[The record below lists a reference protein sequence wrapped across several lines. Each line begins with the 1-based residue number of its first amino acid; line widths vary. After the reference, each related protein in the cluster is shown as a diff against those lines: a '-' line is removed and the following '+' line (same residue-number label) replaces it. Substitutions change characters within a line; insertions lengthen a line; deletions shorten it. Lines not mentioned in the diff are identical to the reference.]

1 VRILLNLDALGAMK
15 QRFVLVAAL
24 AACALMLAALP
35 VTLPHGDFD
44 EYWAAGRLNAGGMN
58 PYDAAAMLQEQRLN
72 GWPEPRPV
80 MMYNPPWTLAL
91 AMPVAQLDLQHARSL
106 WLLAQILICLW
117 CASRVWAQN
126 GGAPQYEVRIWCL
139 ALLWM
144 PTVSAL
150 RMGQISPLVLLGL
163 VGFVWSL
170 EKRRDLTAGVFFAL
184 TAVKP
189 QLVALIWVG
198 WLLWTIR
205 EGRWKVMLGTAAALG
220 GATLVAVAANP
231 PVFSQY
237 LHLMSTQPPILD
249 FESPNI
255 ATLIRVV
262 LTAVFGTGT
271 WPQYVPTAVGAGIVA
286 WFWSRRHRTWDWAAE
301 LPWLVSLSC
310 MATSYGGW
318 TFDLLILLVPIIATA
333 AVVARVGNGALTAAA
348 AALFLGVTLGS
359 FAMLV
364 ARYPEAMYLWVT
376 PVVALC
382 AGAVTR
388 FARARQTPGVLFQL
402 HAHS

>member
-1 VRILLNLDALGAMK
+1 MSGAAVDADGVR
-15 QRFVLVAAL
+15 
-24 AACALMLAALP
+24 
-35 VTLPHGDFD
+35 
-44 EYWAAGRLNAGGMN
+44 
-58 PYDAAAMLQEQRLN
+58 
-72 GWPEPRPV
+72 
-80 MMYNPPWTLAL
+80 
-91 AMPVAQLDLQHARSL
+91 
-106 WLLAQILICLW
+106 
-117 CASRVWAQN
+117 ASH
-126 GGAPQYEVRIWCL
+126 
-139 ALLWM
+139 
-144 PTVSAL
+144 
-150 RMGQISPLVLLGL
+150 GQISPLVLLGL
-163 VGFVWSL
+163 VGFVWSI
-170 EKRRDLTAGVFFAL
+170 EKRRDTTAGVFFAL

-286 WFWSRRHRTWDWAAE
+286 WFWSRRYRTWDWAAE

-310 MATSYGGW
+310 LATSYGGW
-318 TFDLLILLVPIIATA
+318 TFDLLILLIPVIATA
-333 AVVARVGNGALTAAA
+333 AVVARAGNGALSAAA
-348 AALFLGVTLGS
+348 ATMFLAVSLGS

-376 PVVALC
+376 PVVAVC

-388 FARARQTPGVLFQL
+388 FARARETAGVLFPL
-402 HAHS
+402 NAHS